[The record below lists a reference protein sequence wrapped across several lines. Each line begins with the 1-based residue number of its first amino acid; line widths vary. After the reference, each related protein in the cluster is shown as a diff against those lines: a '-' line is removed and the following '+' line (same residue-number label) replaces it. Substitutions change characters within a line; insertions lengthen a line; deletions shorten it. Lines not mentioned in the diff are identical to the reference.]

1 MQKKVILLLCMMLTF
16 MMITPAIVH
25 ANKTGAEAVKTL
37 PSLDEGVTEKIE
49 KDAKNKD
56 DNSENADLLQERLN
70 QDESAKSEGVSD
82 LSVWTMYARFIM
94 TSAQKDEAKKGGKED
109 KNALEKAFDGAISG
123 IIGDGGVTLDI
134 PYKKMYSLSNELRG
148 KKGDDKDTSG
158 TQLASFLGTYS
169 HYNYIDTVSGN
180 RIASTTSNGISFVLK
195 MIAGFIIVTSL
206 AVYYMINSLLSLL
219 VNGMIEINPFKILG
233 FGDDKNIALENP
245 IAKGIQTILYEIG
258 LDDTFFTVITEFGLI
273 FVVAF
278 FGFKLMKYLSDKD
291 FTGVWKTLQKFGI
304 QIFTMF
310 AMIPI
315 IMLIYSEAAKGIKA
329 MNEETSVNS
338 NLASQYILDVRG
350 WAASQNL
357 SPAGINSKAFP
368 SSNAS
373 KEYIDNTFS
382 PISSRQMIADINRQT
397 YQTLYGEGLG
407 KKIGFD
413 LVQNWSMNE
422 NFNVN
427 TYFGDIQRGT
437 LPNGDTE
444 LPAHT
449 DFLTYYPNASYK
461 DIEYAIWSGTQNV
474 NDKLRDVKN
483 PQFKPKEPIGVYE
496 KVTFST
502 QSVAL
507 MLQSSFDKSGT
518 HFYAYNLAP
527 TGMQGNM
534 KNLSTVKTEW
544 KTHTMPGEGSLG
556 IFASGL
562 SLTAKSLGYAILGI
576 GCIIALLTVNLFETA
591 GRFFKSLFK
600 AIMFGDFNQAVALL
614 FISISFLVSS
624 LIAMLLPSL
633 FVNFIT
639 VLTGAINLVTQNFLP
654 SSILEMIGGIATLYL
669 CYKVGWGGKVGTK
682 KISPAKAII
691 GIPSEMAI
699 GFADRVDMMSGQN
712 IGDGF
717 KQGMRGA
724 EYKGRQ
730 NTRELG
736 KAAAN
741 SSQNAR
747 RRLKGGSKGVVMTG
761 AKEAAK
767 GFVTGGVG
775 GAAAGGAVGAAKGGY
790 KGMKT
795 PETGAKLSA
804 SGLKKNIKEGHQ
816 EGQKKKQQKEMES
829 SYTTY
834 RSGNP
839 SLGAKNVSLE
849 DRKNNFSNTE
859 YNNLK
864 GSSNADEFKN
874 NLSSSSNGESVAY
887 NTPSGRTALQG
898 TEFVDDKGSVSNQKV
913 QAFKTEYQQAEKDGK
928 VTDEMKQKKEQLD
941 NSFNAGAEQL
951 YSNHPNAGKSN
962 QSLNSSDIKRSD
974 KASEINQASRS
985 NNPTTSKV
993 NTDGNS
999 KAATDLSKSKST
1011 AESKNIPQNTTAS
1024 KNKAVKPKTNGVPK
1038 GGALRLT
1045 PEERQ
1050 ALKLKYSER
1059 ERFRQRRAKEQAE
1072 RQARIDKRVREM
1084 RERRNRPE
1092 E

>member
-1 MQKKVILLLCMMLTF
+1 MQEKVILLLCMMLTF

-25 ANKTGAEAVKTL
+25 ANKTGAEAVRTL

-70 QDESAKSEGVSD
+70 QDESAKSEGVAD
-82 LSVWTMYARFIM
+82 NSVWTMYAQFIM
-94 TSAQKDEAKKGGKED
+94 TSAKKEDGNENKKTD

-134 PYKKMYSLSNELRG
+134 PYKKMYSLSNDLSG
-148 KKGDDKDTSG
+148 KKGKEKDITG

-357 SPAGINSKAFP
+357 SPSGLYNPAFP
-368 SSNAS
+368 NSNAS

-437 LPNGDTE
+437 LPNGDND

-449 DFLTYYPNASYK
+449 NFLTHYPNASYK
-461 DIEYAIWSGTQNV
+461 DIEYAMWSGTQNV

-483 PQFKPKEPIGVYE
+483 PQFKPKEKIGVFE
-496 KVTFST
+496 ENTFST

-654 SSILEMIGGIATLYL
+654 SSILEMIGGIAILYL

-724 EYKGRQ
+724 KYKGRQ

-767 GFVTGGVG
+767 GFVTGGVV

-839 SLGAKNVSLE
+839 SLGAKNVSIE
-849 DRKNNFSNTE
+849 DGKNNFSNTE

-913 QAFKTEYQQAEKDGK
+913 QAFKTEYQQAERDGK

-1011 AESKNIPQNTTAS
+1011 AESKNILQNTTAS

-1072 RQARIDKRVREM
+1072 RQARIDKRVREF